1 MREGSNNDKSFG
13 GGASNNVIGGGLLIG
28 VNSGKGRLQD
38 MLLTPNG
45 GASNIS
51 ESPIFETS
59 FGNMRGRKD

>member
-1 MREGSNNDKSFG
+1 MSEGSKTDQSFG
-13 GGASNNVIGGGLLIG
+13 GGANNNVIGGGLLIG
-28 VNSGKGRLQD
+28 ANSGRGRLQD